1 MHATREQMDMLDR
14 LKRRSDFLAVRDAER
29 KWVSTTMVVQVAQ
42 GVESQG
48 GEACDGKPAREREA
62 CVASERFCQR
72 QMAKR
77 HDGRFGLTVTKK
89 TFKSAVRRNRI
100 RRRLRAVAYE
110 VLPQFAL
117 NGADI
122 VLIGRAATLE
132 ADYAALCRDLDWCL
146 RRLGLEK
153 K

>member
-1 MHATREQMDMLDR
+1 MHATREKMDLLDR
-14 LKRRSDFLAVRDAER
+14 LKRRSDFLAVRDTER
-29 KWVSTTMVVQVAQ
+29 KWVSTTVVVQLAQ
-42 GVESQG
+42 G
-48 GEACDGKPAREREA
+48 
-62 CVASERFCQR
+62 
-72 QMAKR
+72 AKKNN
-77 HDGRFGLTVTKK
+77 GRFGLTVTKK

-100 RRRLRAVAYE
+100 RRRLRAAAYE

-122 VLIGRAATLE
+122 VVIGRAAALE

-153 K
+153 MKG